1 MNNNDSIYL
10 MKKGV
15 FMELYVKDK
24 KYVFNNDELNDRY
37 LSEGNESNVY
47 IVDNEVFKIYKPI
60 CGKRRLDE
68 KTATFLSKLK
78 TSNIVLPKNTI
89 YDKNHNFIGY
99 TMDYLDSYK
108 INIIKNMN
116 IVYFVDQIK
125 ALIKDINYLSD
136 NNIDLYDFN
145 LDNIII
151 NDKINIIDPGS
162 FEIKKNNRFLHDINN
177 DELNE
182 LILKLIKYSLKLTK
196 KKEDLLR
203 NKFEEEKDFES
214 LMLVYNEKDT
224 VGKVVNKILKY

>member
-1 MNNNDSIYL
+1 
-10 MKKGV
+10 
-15 FMELYVKDK
+15 MELYVKNK
-24 KYVFNNDELNDRY
+24 KYNFSNDELNDRY
-37 LSEGNESNVY
+37 ISEGNESNVY
-47 IVDNEVFKIYKPI
+47 LVEDEVFKIYKPI
-60 CGKRRLDE
+60 CGKRRLNE
-68 KTATFLSKLK
+68 ETSTYLSKLN
-78 TSNIVLPKNTI
+78 TTNILLPKNNI
-89 YDKNHNFIGY
+89 YDKNHNFVGY

-108 INIIKNMN
+108 MDIIKNMN

-145 LDNIII
+145 LYNVII

-182 LILKLIKYSLKLTK
+182 LILKLIKYSLKLSK

-203 NKFEEEKDFES
+203 NKFEIEKDFES
-214 LMLVYNEKDT
+214 LMLVYNENDT